1 MPRTAEFDKSQVLDQ
16 AMEIFWRKGYEAAS
30 LQDLLSGMGLSKS
43 SFYLAFGSKEELF
56 LAALTR
62 YQDIL
67 ETEFSMELSQAPGA
81 LVFLQGYLEAIADNR
96 RGEALK
102 GCLLMNTASEFSQRN
117 PAVAKATR
125 QGVNRLTR
133 LLAQAVQ
140 QAQAEG
146 DVSAGADADQ
156 LGTFLLTTVSGLKTL
171 AKAGTPRKRLRAT
184 VAAAIAYLRHC

>member
-43 SFYLAFGSKEELF
+43 SFYLAFGSKEDLF
-56 LAALTR
+56 LTALTR

-67 ETEFSMELSQAPGA
+67 ETEFSTELSQAPGA
-81 LVFLQGYLEAIADNR
+81 LAFLQDYLEAIADNR

-117 PAVAKATR
+117 PAVAKVTR

-140 QAQAEG
+140 QAQEEG
-146 DVSAGADADQ
+146 DVSTGADADQ

-171 AKAGTPRKRLRAT
+171 AKAGTPKKRLRET
-184 VAAAIAYLRHC
+184 VSAAVAYLRHC